1 MEEERAEGIR
11 KKPLCKPL
19 SQSVKAELSCASG
32 NDEPPRSTNTLDP
45 GKKEGSKHSYER
57 PLVLD
62 IPGHC
67 P

>member
-32 NDEPPRSTNTLDP
+32 NDEPPEAQTHLILGR
-45 GKKEGSKHSYER
+45 KKEVSIAMSV
-57 PLVLD
+57 PWF
-62 IPGHC
+62 
-67 P
+67 